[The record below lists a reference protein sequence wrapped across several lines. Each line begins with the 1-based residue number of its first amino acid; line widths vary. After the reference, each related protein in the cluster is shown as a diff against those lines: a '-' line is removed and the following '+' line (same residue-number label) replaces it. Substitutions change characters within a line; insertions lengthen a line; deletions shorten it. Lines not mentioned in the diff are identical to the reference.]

1 MKDQLNQFIASHR
14 RLFVLTGA
22 GISTA
27 SGIPDYRDSSGAW
40 KHQKP
45 MDYRD
50 FVASHAARQRYWSRS
65 YFGWQRF
72 SQASPNAAHQA
83 IAGLEQLGRLV
94 GTVTQNVDGL
104 HQRAG
109 SQQVT
114 ELHGSLA
121 TVSCLA
127 CGHSMAR
134 ATMQQ
139 ALLGRN
145 PQLVAAAGE
154 LAPDGDARLR
164 SFDESGLDIPGCES
178 CGGVVKPAVVFFG
191 EGVPPE
197 RVQHCRD
204 LLASCDAVLVVGSSL
219 MVYSGFRFIRE
230 AAERGVPIAAINRGK
245 TRADELLTHKFE
257 LDCTQALAMALQHL
271 GTDPAGS
278 SALTD
283 PM

>member
-1 MKDQLNQFIASHR
+1 
-14 RLFVLTGA
+14 VLTGA

-27 SGIPDYRDSSGAW
+27 SGIPDYRDNSGEW

-72 SQASPNAAHQA
+72 RQASPNAAHRA
-83 IAGLEQLGRLV
+83 IAQLEQLGRLA

-109 SQQVT
+109 SRQVI

-121 TVSCLA
+121 TVICLD

-134 ATMQQ
+134 ASMQQ
-139 ALLGRN
+139 ALLGGN
-145 PQLVAAAGE
+145 PQLLAASGE
-154 LAPDGDARLR
+154 IAPDGDARLQ
-164 SFDESGLDIPGCES
+164 SFDESKLDIPGCES

-197 RVQHCRD
+197 RVRQCRD
-204 LLASCDAVLVVGSSL
+204 LLAGCDAVLVVGSSL
-219 MVYSGFRFIRE
+219 MVYSGYRFIRE
-230 AAERGVPIAAINRGK
+230 AAEQGIPIAAINRGK
-245 TRADELLTHKFE
+245 TRADGMLAHKFE
-257 LDCTQALAMALQHL
+257 LDCSTALTHALQHI
-271 GTDPAGS
+271 GPQAVHPG
-278 SALTD
+278 
-283 PM
+283 

>member
-1 MKDQLNQFIASHR
+1 VSDQLTQFIASHR

-27 SGIPDYRDSSGAW
+27 SGIPDYRDNNGTW
-40 KHQKP
+40 KQQKP

-50 FVASHAARQRYWSRS
+50 FLASYAARQRYWSRS

-72 SQASPNAAHQA
+72 SQATPNAAHSA
-83 IAGLEQLGRLV
+83 IAELEHLGRLV

-121 TVSCLA
+121 TVTCLA

-134 ATMQQ
+134 AIMQQ

-145 PQLVAAAGE
+145 PQLSAATGE
-154 LAPDGDARLR
+154 MAPDGDARLQ
-164 SFDESGLDIPGCES
+164 SFDASELDIPGCEC

-204 LLASCDAVLVVGSSL
+204 LLAGCDAVLVVGSSL

-230 AAERGVPIAAINRGK
+230 AAEQGIPIAAINRGK
-245 TRADELLTHKFE
+245 TRADDLLTHKFE
-257 LDCTQALAMALQHL
+257 TDCATALVTALQQL
-271 GTDPAGS
+271 GPGS
-278 SALTD
+278 ENFCY
-283 PM
+283 PG

>member
-1 MKDQLNQFIASHR
+1 VSDQLNQFIASHR

-27 SGIPDYRDSSGAW
+27 SGIPDYRDSSGEW

-50 FVASHAARQRYWSRS
+50 FVASDAARQRYWSRS

-72 SQASPNAAHQA
+72 SQASPNAAHSA
-83 IAGLEQLGRLV
+83 IARLERLGRLA

-109 SQQVT
+109 SRQVV

-121 TVSCLA
+121 TVVCLD
-127 CGHSMAR
+127 CGCSMAR

-145 PQLVAAAGE
+145 PQLEAAAGE
-154 LAPDGDARLR
+154 LAPDGDAKLQ
-164 SFDESGLDIPGCES
+164 SFDESKLDIPACES

-191 EGVPPE
+191 EAVPPE
-197 RVQHCRD
+197 RVQQCRD
-204 LLASCDAVLVVGSSL
+204 LLADCDAVLVVGSSL
-219 MVYSGFRFIRE
+219 MVYSGYRFIRE
-230 AAERGVPIAAINRGK
+230 AAGLSIPIAAINRGK
-245 TRADELLTHKFE
+245 TRADDLLAHKFE
-257 LDCTQALAMALQHL
+257 VDCTTALATALQHIAP
-271 GTDPAGS
+271 D
-278 SALTD
+278 
-283 PM
+283 

>member
-1 MKDQLNQFIASHR
+1 MNDRLNEFVARHR

-50 FVASHAARQRYWSRS
+50 FVASYAARQRYWSGS

-72 SQASPNAAHQA
+72 SQASPNAAHSA
-83 IAGLEQLGRLV
+83 LAGLEQLGRLV

-121 TVSCLA
+121 TVTCLE
-127 CGHSMAR
+127 CGNSMAR
-134 ATMQQ
+134 DSMQQ
-139 ALLGRN
+139 ALLKRN
-145 PQLVAAAGE
+145 PQLFAAAGE
-154 LAPDGDARLR
+154 MAPDGDARLQ
-164 SFDESGLDIPGCES
+164 SFDESELDIPSCLS

-204 LLASCDAVLVVGSSL
+204 LLASCDGVLVVGSSL

-230 AAERGVPIAAINRGK
+230 AAEQGIPIAAINRGK
-245 TRADELLTHKFE
+245 TRADDLLTHKFE
-257 LDCTQALAMALQHL
+257 LDCTTALATALQHVAPL
-271 GTDPAGS
+271 RGHS
-278 SALTD
+278 V
-283 PM
+283 

>member
-1 MKDQLNQFIASHR
+1 MSDQLNQFIASHR

-27 SGIPDYRDSSGAW
+27 SGIPDYRDNSGEW

-50 FVASHAARQRYWSRS
+50 FVASHTARQRYWSRS

-72 SQASPNAAHQA
+72 RQASPNAAHSA
-83 IAGLEQLGRLV
+83 IAQLENLGRLA

-109 SQQVT
+109 SRQVV

-121 TVSCLA
+121 TVTCLD
-127 CGHSMAR
+127 CGFSMAR
-134 ATMQQ
+134 ATMQE

-145 PQLVAAAGE
+145 PQLSTVAGE
-154 LAPDGDARLR
+154 MAPDGDARLQT
-164 SFDESGLDIPGCES
+164 FDESKLDIPGCES

-191 EGVPPE
+191 EAVPPP
-197 RVQHCRD
+197 RVQHCRE
-204 LLASCDAVLVVGSSL
+204 LLAGCDAVLVVGSSL

-230 AAERGVPIAAINRGK
+230 AAQLGVPIAAINRGK
-245 TRADELLTHKFE
+245 TRADDLLTCKFE
-257 LDCTQALAMALQHL
+257 LDCTTALAAALQHL
-271 GTDPAGS
+271 SCGPVS
-278 SALTD
+278 
-283 PM
+283 PN

>member
-1 MKDQLNQFIASHR
+1 VSDQLNQFIERHR

-27 SGIPDYRDSSGAW
+27 SGIPDYRDNSGEW

-50 FVASHAARQRYWSRS
+50 FVASNAARQRYWSRS

-72 SQASPNAAHQA
+72 SQASPNAAHSA
-83 IAGLEQLGRLV
+83 IARLEKLGHLA

-109 SQQVT
+109 SRQVV

-121 TVSCLA
+121 TVTCLG

-145 PQLVAAAGE
+145 PQLSTVAGE
-154 LAPDGDARLR
+154 MAPDGDARLQT
-164 SFDESGLDIPGCES
+164 FDESKLDIPGCES
-178 CGGVVKPAVVFFG
+178 CAGVVKPAVVFFG
-191 EGVPPE
+191 EAVPPA
-197 RVQHCRD
+197 RVQHCRE
-204 LLASCDAVLVVGSSL
+204 LLAGCDAVLVVGSSL

-230 AAERGVPIAAINRGK
+230 AAQLGIPIAAINRGK
-245 TRADELLTHKFE
+245 TRADELLTYKFE
-257 LDCTQALAMALQHL
+257 LDCTTALATALQHI
-271 GTDPAGS
+271 TCDPPNS
-278 SALTD
+278 N
-283 PM
+283 

>member
-1 MKDQLNQFIASHR
+1 VSDQLNQFIASHR

-27 SGIPDYRDSSGAW
+27 SGIPDYRDTSGEW

-72 SQASPNAAHQA
+72 SQAGPNAAHSA
-83 IAGLEQLGRLV
+83 IAQLERLDRLA

-109 SQQVT
+109 SRKVV

-121 TVSCLA
+121 SVVCLD
-127 CGHSMAR
+127 CGRSMAR
-134 ATMQQ
+134 GTMQQ

-145 PQLVAAAGE
+145 PQLAAAAGE
-154 LAPDGDARLR
+154 LAPDGDARLQ
-164 SFDESGLDIPGCES
+164 SFDESKLDIPACES

-191 EGVPPE
+191 EAVPPE
-197 RVQHCRD
+197 RVRRCRD
-204 LLASCDAVLVVGSSL
+204 LLAGCDAVLVVGSSL
-219 MVYSGFRFIRE
+219 MVYSGYRFIRE
-230 AAERGVPIAAINRGK
+230 AAELGVPIAAINRGK
-245 TRADELLTHKFE
+245 TRADDLLAHKFE
-257 LDCTQALAMALQHL
+257 LDCTTALAAALQHIAP
-271 GTDPAGS
+271 DPAHS
-278 SALTD
+278 V
-283 PM
+283 

>member
-1 MKDQLNQFIASHR
+1 VSDQLNQFIASHR

-27 SGIPDYRDSSGAW
+27 SGIPDYRDNNGAW
-40 KHQKP
+40 KQQQP

-72 SQASPNAAHQA
+72 SQASPNAAHSA
-83 IAGLEQLGRLV
+83 IAELEQLGRLV

-121 TVSCLA
+121 TVTCLA

-134 ATMQQ
+134 AVMQQ
-139 ALLGRN
+139 ALRARN
-145 PQLVAAAGE
+145 PQLSAVTGE
-154 LAPDGDARLR
+154 MAPDGDARLQ
-164 SFDESGLDIPGCES
+164 SFDESGLDIPGCQ
-178 CGGVVKPAVVFFG
+178 CCDGIVKPAVVFFG

-197 RVQHCRD
+197 RVQHCHD
-204 LLASCDAVLVVGSSL
+204 LLAGCDAVLVVGSSL
-219 MVYSGFRFIRE
+219 MVYSGYRFIRE
-230 AAERGVPIAAINRGK
+230 AAQQGIPIAAINRGK
-245 TRADELLTHKFE
+245 TRADDLLTYKFE
-257 LDCTQALAMALQHL
+257 VDCATALATALQPL
-271 GTDPAGS
+271 GHGPQHSVKPD
-278 SALTD
+278 
-283 PM
+283 